1 MSDIV
6 SGNFTL
12 ESLSTGMYADP
23 RAIYREYIQNATDS
37 IDHAMRDGLISKDDA
52 EIHITI
58 TPEKR
63 EIRIRDNG
71 TGIAVEKVRN
81 TLSDIGNSSKDYA
94 EDRGFRGI
102 GRLGGLAYCDSL
114 CFISKAANEAVES
127 VMRWDCKRMRE
138 LVSPSNNEIP
148 DIVGVIEAITT
159 IEQRTVEDNNAHYFE
174 VVMKGIIEGAEILID
189 ENDIKQYLSIV
200 APVDFDAQKFRQ
212 AKRIKDFFTEKGQQ
226 ISTYKIFF
234 GKRRMPIYKL
244 YTRRL
249 DTSVGLRR
257 KKENEYI
264 KEVELLY
271 QEYDDGR
278 PMYIGWLAITDFSG
292 QIKDEN
298 LRGIR
303 LRKNNILI
311 GNAQTFDSYFPSE
324 GYTANKMF
332 AGEIHVLDE
341 NIIPNSQRDDF
352 EPKAALAEMK
362 QYLSQWAGDINR
374 KYRRGTS
381 NASSAMRRI
390 EEGIARQR
398 DIEERIDNG
407 AISSEQKKEEL
418 KNELEKVQK
427 QIKRD
432 EATLRKALESGV
444 LEAERKEKAQDVL
457 DKTKKATQDAVN
469 ISTKIVKAD
478 YATKG
483 DLPSSYSRDER
494 KLYQRIIEVV
504 DSFFAEEHET
514 AEKLRAAI
522 IQELR
527 AKKK

>member
-6 SGNFTL
+6 IGKFTL

-37 IDHAMRDGLISKDDA
+37 IDHAMRDGLVSKDDA

-58 TPEKR
+58 NPEKR

-71 TGIAVEKVRN
+71 TGISVDKVRN

-102 GRLGGLAYCDSL
+102 GRLGGLAYCDNL
-114 CFISKAANEAVES
+114 YFITKAASEKTES
-127 VMRWDCKRMRE
+127 MMRWDCKRMRE

-159 IEQRTVEDNNAHYFE
+159 IEHKTVDNNSHYFE
-174 VVMKGIIEGAEILID
+174 VVMEGVIAGAEILID
-189 ENDIKQYLSIV
+189 EAEIKQYLSIV

-212 AKRIKDFFTEKGQQ
+212 AKRIKDFFADKGQQ

-264 KEVELLY
+264 KDVDLLY

-292 QIKDEN
+292 QIKDES

-311 GNAQTFDSYFPSE
+311 GSAQTFDNYFPSE

-352 EPKAALAEMK
+352 EPNAALSEMK
-362 QYLSQWAGDINR
+362 KYLSQWAGEINKR
-374 KYRRGTS
+374 YRRGTS

-390 EEGIARQR
+390 EEGIAHQR
-398 DIEERIDNG
+398 EIEERIDSG

-432 EATLRKALESGV
+432 EATLRKTIESGV
-444 LEAERKEKAQDVL
+444 LEADRKQKAQDVL
-457 DKTKKATQDAVN
+457 EKTKKAAQDAVN

-494 KLYQRIIEVV
+494 KLYQRVIEVI
-504 DSFFAEEHET
+504 DSFFADEHET